1 MSYFIAKHSFVP
13 EITFKV
19 VLDLSNYAAI
29 KELDHGTGVDT
40 SDLAAKQRF
49 FCFEIWSWKTRHY

>member
-1 MSYFIAKHSFVP
+1 MKSYFIAKHSFVP

-49 FCFEIWSWKTRHY
+49 FCFEI